1 MQLNPPQPIP
11 LTPPPHTPFHVV
23 TAKAKST
30 QVTENRWCTRTI
42 APKTIC
48 HSLYSHILSYSHKC
62 LSHPCDTEVSVTS
75 MWYWGV
81 CHIHVILRCL
91 SHPCDTEVSVTS
103 MWYWGVCHIHVILRC
118 LSHPCDTEQ
127 HVAATG
133 LQTKPKL
140 RTNATEYLQPLP
152 DLPSHLLQADQSMFC
167 AVWINLY
174 QLSEHAWS
182 FSLSLSLPFF
192 VFWVCY
198 CELL

>member
-1 MQLNPPQPIP
+1 MQLNPPPTHP
-11 LTPPPHTPFHVV
+11 PHPPPTPRFMLWQPKLNLRKWQRTDDAQELLLQKQSV
-23 TAKAKST
+23 TACT
-30 QVTENRWCTRTI
+30 VTYRAI
-42 APKTIC
+42 
-48 HSLYSHILSYSHKC
+48 
-62 LSHPCDTEVSVTS
+62 
-75 MWYWGV
+75 
-81 CHIHVILRCL
+81 VI
-91 SHPCDTEVSVTS
+91 S
-103 MWYWGVCHIHVILRC
+103 VCHIHVILRC

-152 DLPSHLLQADQSMFC
+152 DLPSRLLQADQSMFC